1 MSKYLI
7 TYDLNNPG
15 QKYKDVLNV
24 IKNEISNGFCSY
36 WKSTYLVNSS
46 LSVDGITKKIRPYLD
61 DSDRLL
67 VIEVKNN
74 YQGWHDEDEWELIKN
89 IMNA

>member
-15 QKYKDVLNV
+15 QKYKDVLNI

-36 WKSTYLVNSS
+36 WKSAYLVNSS
-46 LSVDGITKKIRPYLD
+46 LSVDGITQKIRPYLD